1 MSAALDIWNALER
14 LTAAAG
20 PSGFEGPV
28 AQVARELLSPYV
40 DETWLDRM
48 GNLVGVRRC
57 GREGAKKLLLDAH
70 LDEIGLMVTGHEDGF
85 LRFTAVGG
93 VDPRMLPDR
102 EVTVLADPP
111 LFGVITCQP
120 PHLQS
125 RGEGEKAVAMDKL
138 YIDVGLTQAQAE
150 ARVPVGTPAVY
161 RGGCFPLG
169 EKRLCGKSLDDRSC
183 FAALLLCAEQL
194 REAALDVDVYFL
206 GSTREEVSGAGAR
219 CGAFALEPDF
229 CVAVD
234 VTHGRTP
241 DLRNPEDRAFAL
253 GGGPAIGVGPN
264 MTGWMTKRLRD
275 KAEALGLPYQ
285 LEVMAGDTG
294 TNAWGM
300 QISREGIA
308 TAILSLP
315 LRYMHTPVE
324 VLDREDLERVGRLL
338 AAFAQDLEKEA
349 GGC

>member
-1 MSAALDIWNALER
+1 MDIWNALER

-20 PSGFEGPV
+20 PSGFERPV
-28 AQVARELLSPYV
+28 AQVARELLAPYV

-70 LDEIGLMVTGHEDGF
+70 LDEIGLMVTGHEEGF
-85 LRFTAVGG
+85 LRFAAVGG

-102 EVTVLADPP
+102 EVTVLTDPP
-111 LFGVITCQP
+111 LFGVVACLP
-120 PHLQS
+120 PHVLS
-125 RGEGEKAVAMDKL
+125 REEREKAVPLDKL
-138 YIDVGLTQAQAE
+138 YIDVGLTQAEAE
-150 ARVPVGTPAVY
+150 ASVPVGTPIAY
-161 RGGCFPLG
+161 RGSCFDLG
-169 EKRLCGKSLDDRSC
+169 DRRVCGKSLDDRSC

-194 REAALDVDVYFL
+194 QGAALDVDVYFL
-206 GSTREEVSGAGAR
+206 GSTREEVSGAGAS
-219 CGAFALEPDF
+219 CGAFAIAPDF

-241 DLRNPEDRAFAL
+241 DMKRPKERAFAL

-338 AAFAQDLEKEA
+338 AAFAQDLGKEA
-349 GGC
+349 GPC